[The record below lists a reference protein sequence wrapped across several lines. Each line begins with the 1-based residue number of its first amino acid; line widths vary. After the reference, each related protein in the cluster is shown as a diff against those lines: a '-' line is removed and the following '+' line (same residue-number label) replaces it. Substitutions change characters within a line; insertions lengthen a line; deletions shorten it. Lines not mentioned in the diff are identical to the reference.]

1 MKSTKLILP
10 LILVS
15 SFLFSCSNVSPQ
27 QTISQ
32 DGIKYELAED
42 KASYAIA
49 GYEDS
54 LEGKVSLPGKVNG
67 ATVKSLK
74 SQAFKANS
82 KITSVIC
89 PDSIE
94 TIEEG
99 AFYDCASL
107 SEIDLGKGVKDIADV
122 VFYKDPLLKHI
133 SMPSSIESI
142 GVFNFNGCASLEYNI
157 KDNAYYLG
165 NSSNPFSLLWSIDT
179 KASEVEIP
187 SQCAVIAPDAFNNVR
202 NSVLKKV
209 LLPSSLKGMGLRTFY
224 NSFYL
229 EECNLPKEAPLKT
242 IPEAAFFSCC
252 SLKAIQIPNKV
263 EAIETEAFYNCK
275 SLTSLVLPD
284 SLLSLGVSSF
294 RKCEGL
300 TEITLGKNLTSLGDN
315 AFMDCISLEKLTLP
329 SSLKEIGKQ
338 AFLSCSSLN
347 QLVIPE
353 SVTSI
358 ADYAFA
364 GCTNLS
370 LFFKASSLPSGVS
383 SLYKPS
389 SMMAYFYS
397 EGKPTS
403 EGSYWHYQNNI
414 PTAW

>member
-1 MKSTKLILP
+1 MKSTRIILP
-10 LILVS
+10 LLLVS

-42 KASYAIA
+42 KTSYAIA

-54 LEGKVSLPGKVNG
+54 LEGKVNLPDKVNG
-67 ATVKSLK
+67 VRVKSIK
-74 SQAFKANS
+74 HQAFKANG

-99 AFYDCASL
+99 AFYNCALL

-122 VFYKDPLLKHI
+122 VFYNDPLLKHI
-133 SMPSSIESI
+133 SMPSSLESI
-142 GVFNFNGCASLEYNI
+142 GVFNFSGCTALEYNI

-165 NSSNPFSLLWSIDT
+165 DSSNPFSLLWSIDT

-187 SQCAVIAPDAFNNVR
+187 SQCVVVAPDAFNNVR

-209 LLPSSLKGMGLRTFY
+209 IMPSSLKGLGLRAFRDA
-224 NSFYL
+224 FYL
-229 EECNLPKEAPLKT
+229 EECALPKEAPLKT

-252 SLKAIQIPNKV
+252 ALKAIQIPNKV
-263 EAIETEAFYNCK
+263 ETIETEAFYNCR
-275 SLTSLVLPD
+275 SITSLSLPD
-284 SLLSLGVSSF
+284 SLLSLGVGAF
-294 RKCEGL
+294 RGCEGL
-300 TEITLGKNLTSLGDN
+300 KEITFGKNLSSLGEK
-315 AFMDCISLEKLTLP
+315 AFMDCLSLERLTLP
-329 SSLKEIGKQ
+329 SSLKGIGSE
-338 AFLSCSSLN
+338 AFLACNSLT

-358 ADYAFA
+358 GDYAFA
-364 GCTNLS
+364 GCSILS
-370 LFFKASSLPSGVS
+370 LFFRSSSLPSGIS
-383 SLYKPS
+383 ALYKPS
-389 SMMAYFYS
+389 SLPAYFYS
-397 EGKPTS
+397 EAKPTS
-403 EGSYWHYQNNI
+403 EGSYWHYVDNK
-414 PTAW
+414 PSAW